1 VAADAREIE
10 RTGDPV
16 TVIPQAAREA
26 GARHLVLA
34 AIPPGL
40 LDRLR
45 GSVIERLLVQLPDV
59 DLHILTGSP
68 GRRPPGGD
76 AADAPEAGATST
88 GATTMGVSA
97 PAAGRRSRAPI
108 RVYLGYARGCGTT
121 TAMLE
126 EARRRQSRGADVVVA
141 AVEARGREE
150 VSVLLEGL
158 EQIGD
163 GTSLDTGAVLG
174 RRPEVV
180 CLDEVSATTTT
191 GESRLAAARRLADA
205 GIAVVATAHLRDGL
219 DEASLLALAD
229 EIELVDVAPSA
240 LIERVRRGEIVPPE
254 QVEQAL
260 ATEYAPAELTGR
272 REHAFRIVTEH
283 AERRLAAY
291 RQDDARAAGADARPA
306 ILACVAPRPGMEQ
319 LIRRSAALA
328 AQVDGEFLAASVADP
343 RPDSEESSLVGAYSG
358 LVAQLGGELTVLPGA
373 NPALVLAEFA
383 RRQRISVMM
392 LARNAP
398 HPGRYPVLRELTGR
412 AARLELHVLRAEP
425 PG

>member
-1 VAADAREIE
+1 
-10 RTGDPV
+10 
-16 TVIPQAAREA
+16 
-26 GARHLVLA
+26 
-34 AIPPGL
+34 
-40 LDRLR
+40 
-45 GSVIERLLVQLPDV
+45 
-59 DLHILTGSP
+59 
-68 GRRPPGGD
+68 
-76 AADAPEAGATST
+76 
-88 GATTMGVSA
+88 
-97 PAAGRRSRAPI
+97 
-108 RVYLGYARGCGTT
+108 
-121 TAMLE
+121 ML
-126 EARRRQSRGADVVVA
+126 VA
-141 AVEARGREE
+141 AVEARGREG

-163 GTSLDTGAVLG
+163 GTSLDTDAVLA

-205 GIAVVATAHLRDGL
+205 GIAVVATAHLGDGL

-229 EIELVDVAPSA
+229 EIELVDVAPSV

-260 ATEYAPAELTGR
+260 ATDYAPAELTER
-272 REHAFRIVTEH
+272 REHAFRIVAEH

-328 AQVDGEFLAASVADP
+328 AQVDGEFLAATVADP
-343 RPDSEESSLVGAYSG
+343 RPDSEESSLVVAYAG

-373 NPALVLAEFA
+373 SPALVLAEFA
-383 RRQRISVMM
+383 GRRRISVMM

-412 AARLELHVLRAEP
+412 AAHVELHVLPAEP
-425 PG
+425 PGAEPPSRRRGRR